1 MCKIKLSQK
10 RRRKTKKRKE
20 KERKEMFAQNQK
32 QQQKQR
38 QIELAAD
45 KVFEESSVE
54 DVRSRISATHKD
66 ITNRT
71 REINVY
77 IGKHHNE
84 LVSVTDA
91 VIKLADTTSVLQK
104 EVCASEKV

>member
-1 MCKIKLSQK
+1 MAEKVIFK
-10 RRRKTKKRKE
+10 RKKE
-20 KERKEMFAQNQK
+20 KERKGEREKEMFTPNQK

-45 KVFEESSVE
+45 KVFEESTVE
-54 DVRSRISATHKD
+54 EVRSKISAAHKD

-84 LVSVTDA
+84 LVNVTDA

-104 EVCASEKV
+104 EVCASEKVQT

>member
-1 MCKIKLSQK
+1 
-10 RRRKTKKRKE
+10 
-20 KERKEMFAQNQK
+20 MFTPNQK

-45 KVFEESSVE
+45 KVFEESTVE
-54 DVRSRISATHKD
+54 EVRSKISAAHKD
-66 ITNRT
+66 IANRT

-77 IGKHHNE
+77 IGKHHSE
-84 LVSVTDA
+84 LVNVTDA

-104 EVCASEKV
+104 EVCASEKVSTYSPSNK

>member
-1 MCKIKLSQK
+1 
-10 RRRKTKKRKE
+10 
-20 KERKEMFAQNQK
+20 MFTPNQK

-45 KVFEESSVE
+45 KMFEESTVE
-54 DVRSRISATHKD
+54 EVRSKISAAHKD

-84 LVSVTDA
+84 LVNVTDA

-104 EVCASEKV
+104 EVCASEKVSSAPKNPTKKTFYFILYF